1 MFMYIFSLGLGF
13 RHMLERDKSLGWSWF
28 GGRDK
33 GGVFF
38 LGT

>member
-1 MFMYIFSLGLGF
+1 MLMYIFSLGLGF
-13 RHMLERDKSLGWSWF
+13 RHRLERDKGLGWSWF